1 MKNFRILFS
10 CIVAVMVCV
19 AASRANAQTADEI
32 AIKQLLTKQTH
43 AWNTG
48 SIESYMHG
56 YWQSDN

>member
-1 MKNFRILFS
+1 
-10 CIVAVMVCV
+10 
-19 AASRANAQTADEI
+19 
-32 AIKQLLTKQTH
+32 LLTKQTH